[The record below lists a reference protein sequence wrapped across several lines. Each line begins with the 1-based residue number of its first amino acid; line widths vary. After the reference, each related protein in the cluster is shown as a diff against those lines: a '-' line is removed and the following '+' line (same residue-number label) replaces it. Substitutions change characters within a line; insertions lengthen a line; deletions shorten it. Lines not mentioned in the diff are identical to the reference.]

1 MKKMICLTMV
11 VLALLSFGCGPEPSG
26 AGGEKEPP
34 HASYTAEDSR
44 GKKIA
49 FAEKPT
55 RIVCGFVFADE
66 VLLDLVAHDRIA
78 ALDKWVHDEGLS
90 SAVQEA
96 ADVKTVIEMNTESI
110 VAQRPDLILMPEGSR
125 GDLAATLEDMGF
137 RVYVYKNARRLGDVE
152 GMIRSIAAA
161 VGEKERGEILI
172 EGFQRDME
180 QVKNMKKPGDPK
192 EKALLFLRFGAI
204 GGEGTVYHD
213 ALTALGFYDCYNEIR
228 KVSAIAQS
236 SSSILSKEEVIQANP
251 DVFLLARWTQGD
263 AYKDSETQLRDIYE
277 DAAYANVSAVKNR
290 RAYIFPQ
297 RYVNCLSHHAG
308 KNLLELAKMLEAAP
322 TGEMLSPA
330 DAGGERKAL

>member
-1 MKKMICLTMV
+1 MKKMICLTMF
-11 VLALLSFGCGPEPSG
+11 LLSLAAFGCVHAPSG
-26 AGGEKEPP
+26 AGGG
-34 HASYTAEDSR
+34 ASTPAAYTAEDSR
-44 GKKIA
+44 GKTIT

-55 RIVCGFVFADE
+55 RIRCGFVFADE

-90 SAVQEA
+90 SAVREA
-96 ADVKTVIEMNTESI
+96 ADVKPVIEMNTESI
-110 VAQRPDLILMPEGSR
+110 VAQRPDLILLPEGYR

-137 RVYVYKNARRLGDVE
+137 RVYVHKNARRLGEVE
-152 GMIRSIAAA
+152 SMIRSIAAA
-161 VGEKERGEILI
+161 VGESERGEVLI
-172 EGFQRDME
+172 EAFQKDMA
-180 QVKNMKKPGDPK
+180 QVKHMKKPGDPK

-228 KVSAIAQS
+228 KVSAVAQA

-263 AYKDSETQLRDIYE
+263 AYKDSEAQLREMYE
-277 DAAYANVSAVKNR
+277 DAAYENVSAVKNR

-308 KNLLELAKMLEAAP
+308 KNLLTLAKMLEAAP

>member
-1 MKKMICLTMV
+1 MKKIICLTMV
-11 VLALLSFGCGPEPSG
+11 VLALASFGCVPAPSG
-26 AGGEKEPP
+26 SGGG
-34 HASYTAEDSR
+34 ASAPAAYTATDSR
-44 GKKIA
+44 GKTLT

-55 RIVCGFVFADE
+55 RILCGFVFADE

-78 ALDKWVHDEGLS
+78 GLDKWVHDEGLS
-90 SAVQEA
+90 SAVREA

-110 VAQRPDLILMPEGSR
+110 AALQPDLILMPDASR
-125 GDLAATLEDMGF
+125 GDLVATLEDMGF
-137 RVYVYKNARRLGDVE
+137 RVYVYPNARRLGDVE
-152 GMIRSIAAA
+152 GMVRSLASA
-161 VGEKERGEILI
+161 VGEQARGEALI
-172 EGFQRDME
+172 ADFQKDME
-180 QVKNMKKPGDPK
+180 AVRGMKKPGDPR

-213 ALTALGFYDCYNEIR
+213 ALTALGFYDCYNEVR

-263 AYKDSETQLRDIYE
+263 AYKDSEAQLRDIYE
-277 DAAYANVSAVKNR
+277 DAAYESVSAVKNR

-308 KNLLELAKMLEAAP
+308 KNLLELAKLLEAAP
-322 TGEMLSPA
+322 AGEMPHPV
-330 DAGGERKAL
+330 DVGG

>member
-1 MKKMICLTMV
+1 MKKMICLTMF
-11 VLALLSFGCGPEPSG
+11 LLSLAAFGCVHAPSG
-26 AGGEKEPP
+26 AGGG
-34 HASYTAEDSR
+34 ASAPAAYTATDSR
-44 GKKIA
+44 GKTIT

-55 RIVCGFVFADE
+55 RILCGFVFADE

-90 SAVQEA
+90 SAVREA
-96 ADVKTVIEMNTESI
+96 ADVKPVIEMNTESI
-110 VAQRPDLILMPEGSR
+110 VAQRPDLILLPEGYR

-137 RVYVYKNARRLGDVE
+137 RVYVHKNARRLGEVE
-152 GMIRSIAAA
+152 SMIRSIAAA
-161 VGEKERGEILI
+161 VGESERGEVLI
-172 EGFQRDME
+172 EAFQKDMA
-180 QVKNMKKPGDPK
+180 QVKHMKKPGDPK

-228 KVSAIAQS
+228 KVSAVAQA

-263 AYKDSETQLRDIYE
+263 AYKDSEAQLREMYE
-277 DAAYANVSAVKNR
+277 DAAYENVSAVKNR

-308 KNLLELAKMLEAAP
+308 KNLLTLAKMLQDAP
-322 TGEMLSPA
+322 AGGVLSPA
-330 DAGGERKAL
+330 DDRGGQKAL

>member
-11 VLALLSFGCGPEPSG
+11 VLALASFGCAPAPSG
-26 AGGEKEPP
+26 AGGG
-34 HASYTAEDSR
+34 ASTPAAYTAEDSR
-44 GKKIA
+44 GKTLT

-55 RIVCGFVFADE
+55 RILCGFVFADE

-78 ALDKWVHDEGLS
+78 ALDKWIHDEGLS

-137 RVYVYKNARRLGDVE
+137 RVYVYKNARRLGEVE
-152 GMIRSIAAA
+152 SMIRSIAAA
-161 VGEKERGEILI
+161 VGERERGEVLI
-172 EGFQRDME
+172 EAFQKDMA
-180 QVKNMKKPGDPK
+180 QVKHMKKPGDPK

-213 ALTALGFYDCYNEIR
+213 ALTALGFYDCYNEVR

-263 AYKDSETQLRDIYE
+263 AYKDSEAQLRDIYE

-308 KNLLELAKMLEAAP
+308 KNLLELAKLLEAAP
-322 TGEMLSPA
+322 AGEMPRPV
-330 DAGGERKAL
+330 DVGG

>member
-11 VLALLSFGCGPEPSG
+11 VLALASFGCVPAPSG
-26 AGGEKEPP
+26 AGGG
-34 HASYTAEDSR
+34 ASTPAAYTAEDSR
-44 GKKIA
+44 GKTIT

-55 RIVCGFVFADE
+55 RILCGFVFADE

-78 ALDKWVHDEGLS
+78 ALDKWIHDEGLS

-137 RVYVYKNARRLGDVE
+137 RVYVYKNARRLGEVE
-152 GMIRSIAAA
+152 SMIRSIAAA
-161 VGEKERGEILI
+161 VGERERGDALI
-172 EGFQRDME
+172 EGFQKDMA
-180 QVKNMKKPGDPK
+180 QVKHMKKPGDPR

-213 ALTALGFYDCYNEIR
+213 ALTALGFYDCYNEVR

-263 AYKDSETQLRDIYE
+263 AYKDSEAQLRDIYE

-308 KNLLELAKMLEAAP
+308 KNLLELAKLLEAAP
-322 TGEMLSPA
+322 AGEMPRPV
-330 DAGGERKAL
+330 DVGD

>member
-1 MKKMICLTMV
+1 MKKMICLMMF
-11 VLALLSFGCGPEPSG
+11 VLSLAAFGCVHAPSG
-26 AGGEKEPP
+26 AGGG
-34 HASYTAEDSR
+34 ASAPAAYTATDSR
-44 GKKIA
+44 GKTIT

-55 RIVCGFVFADE
+55 RILCGFVFADE
-66 VLLDLVAHDRIA
+66 VLLDLVAHDRIV

-90 SAVQEA
+90 SAVRAA
-96 ADVKTVIEMNTESI
+96 ADVKPVIEMNTESI
-110 VAQRPDLILMPEGSR
+110 VAQRPDLILLPEGYR

-137 RVYVYKNARRLGDVE
+137 RVYVHKNARRLGEVE
-152 GMIRSIAAA
+152 DMIRSIAAA
-161 VGEKERGEILI
+161 VGEKERGDSLI
-172 EGFQRDME
+172 EGFQKDMA
-180 QVKNMKKPGDPK
+180 QVKHMKKPGDPK

-228 KVSAIAQS
+228 KVSAVAQA

-263 AYKDSETQLRDIYE
+263 AYKDSEAQLREMYE
-277 DAAYANVSAVKNR
+277 DAAYENVSAVKNR

-308 KNLLELAKMLEAAP
+308 KNLLTLAKMLQDASA
-322 TGEMLSPA
+322 GGVLSPA
-330 DAGGERKAL
+330 DDGGGQKAL

>member
-1 MKKMICLTMV
+1 MKKMVCLTMV
-11 VLALLSFGCGPEPSG
+11 VLALASFGCVPAPSG
-26 AGGEKEPP
+26 AGGG
-34 HASYTAEDSR
+34 ASTPAAYTAEDSR
-44 GKKIA
+44 GKTIT

-55 RIVCGFVFADE
+55 RILCGFVFADE
-66 VLLDLVAHDRIA
+66 VLLDLVAHDRIV

-96 ADVKTVIEMNTESI
+96 ADVKPVIEMNTESI
-110 VAQRPDLILMPEGSR
+110 VAQRPDLILLPEGYR

-137 RVYVYKNARRLGDVE
+137 RVYVHKNARRLGEVE
-152 GMIRSIAAA
+152 SMIRSIAAA
-161 VGEKERGEILI
+161 VGESERGEVLI
-172 EGFQRDME
+172 EAFQKDMA
-180 QVKNMKKPGDPK
+180 QVKHMKKPGDPK

-228 KVSAIAQS
+228 KVSAVAQA

-263 AYKDSETQLRDIYE
+263 AYKDSEAQLREMYE
-277 DAAYANVSAVKNR
+277 DAAYESVSAVKNR

-308 KNLLELAKMLEAAP
+308 KNLLTLAKMLQDAP
-322 TGEMLSPA
+322 AGGVLSPA
-330 DAGGERKAL
+330 DDGGGKKAL

>member
-1 MKKMICLTMV
+1 MKKMICLTMF
-11 VLALLSFGCGPEPSG
+11 LLSLAAFGCVHAPSG
-26 AGGEKEPP
+26 AGGG
-34 HASYTAEDSR
+34 ASAPAAYTATDSR
-44 GKKIA
+44 GKTIT

-55 RIVCGFVFADE
+55 RILCGFVFADE

-90 SAVQEA
+90 SAVREA
-96 ADVKTVIEMNTESI
+96 ADVKPVIEMNTESI
-110 VAQRPDLILMPEGSR
+110 VAQRPDLILLPEGYR

-137 RVYVYKNARRLGDVE
+137 RVYVHKNARRLGEVE
-152 GMIRSIAAA
+152 SMIRSIAAA
-161 VGEKERGEILI
+161 VGERERGEVLI
-172 EGFQRDME
+172 EAFQKDMA
-180 QVKNMKKPGDPK
+180 QVKHMKKPGDPK

-228 KVSAIAQS
+228 KVSAVAQA

-263 AYKDSETQLRDIYE
+263 AYKDSEAQLREMYE
-277 DAAYANVSAVKNR
+277 DAAYENVSAVKNR

-297 RYVNCLSHHAG
+297 RYVNCLSHRAG
-308 KNLLELAKMLEAAP
+308 KNLLTLAQMMEEAP
-322 TGEMLSPA
+322 TGGVLSPSE
-330 DAGGERKAL
+330 DGGGKKAR

>member
-1 MKKMICLTMV
+1 MI
-11 VLALLSFGCGPEPSG
+11 E
-26 AGGEKEPP
+26 
-34 HASYTAEDSR
+34 
-44 GKKIA
+44 A
-49 FAEKPT
+49 FQK
-55 RIVCGFVFADE
+55 
-66 VLLDLVAHDRIA
+66 
-78 ALDKWVHDEGLS
+78 
-90 SAVQEA
+90 
-96 ADVKTVIEMNTESI
+96 
-110 VAQRPDLILMPEGSR
+110 
-125 GDLAATLEDMGF
+125 DM
-137 RVYVYKNARRLGDVE
+137 A
-152 GMIRSIAAA
+152 
-161 VGEKERGEILI
+161 
-172 EGFQRDME
+172 
-180 QVKNMKKPGDPK
+180 QVKHMKKPGDPK

-228 KVSAIAQS
+228 KVSAVAQA

-263 AYKDSETQLRDIYE
+263 AYKDSEAQLREMYE
-277 DAAYANVSAVKNR
+277 DAAYENVSAVKNR